1 MLTVVELNTVVH
13 VLSNAL
19 PGALSPPPAALFD
32 GYLGFGLGVC
42 SAGIHAIEVLFTLPT
57 QQGES

>member
-19 PGALSPPPAALFD
+19 PGALPPPAALFD

-42 SAGIHAIEVLFTLPT
+42 SAGIHAIEVSFTLPT